1 VILRPLKIV
10 VPIFKALKRT
20 YVFPKNMLKSCTS
33 VRLFTITFFEKDP
46 VIRAIII
53 PITLL
58 EITILWRDMV
68 LNSESHHLI
77 VFTKFAD
84 SNYSVI
90 LTNFNLDAIVKATL
104 TLSPDKNLCHIIV
117 RVSCKMHTS
126 RELSSTH
133 LELRIKPTN
142 FQPVPVVFVPLLV
155 IDKSEQ
161 LITLWHC
168 NFQYPSILINLMA
181 HHLI

>member
-1 VILRPLKIV
+1 M
-10 VPIFKALKRT
+10 VP
-20 YVFPKNMLKSCTS
+20 
-33 VRLFTITFFEKDP
+33 
-46 VIRAIII
+46 
-53 PITLL
+53 
-58 EITILWRDMV
+58 
-68 LNSESHHLI
+68 NSESHHFI

-90 LTNFNLDAIVKATL
+90 LTNYNLYAIVKATL
-104 TLSPDKNLCHIIV
+104 TLSPDKNLFPTI
-117 RVSCKMHTS
+117 VSCKMHTS
-126 RELSSTH
+126 RELSFTH

-142 FQPVPVVFVPLLV
+142 FLPVPVVFVPLLV

-168 NFQYPSILINLMA
+168 NIQYPSMLINLMA